1 VLEAGLAETVINLVR
16 AECVVGTG
24 YPYAIETADALAV
37 ITQADRER
45 FYAIF
50 QQFAQSADLPFLQTG
65 KSRSKQVR
73 R

>member
-1 VLEAGLAETVINLVR
+1 MDVLR

-37 ITQADRER
+37 ISARDRER
-45 FYAIF
+45 FYALF
-50 QQFAQSADLPFLQTG
+50 QQFAHDAAIEFRQARKAYSKLQ
-65 KSRSKQVR
+65 R